1 MEHIAVIGAGQ
12 AGATLVET
20 LRKAGFDGR
29 LTLWGGEDALPY
41 QRPPLSK
48 AYLMGEMTRDRLTL
62 RPQSFYDDQRVE
74 LHLGTPVTA
83 LDPATR
89 TLTHAGG
96 TEAFDHAI
104 LATGSTANTL
114 PDSCTGGLPGTH
126 VIRTLA
132 DIDALAPQ
140 MQPGKRMLVVGGGY
154 VGLEAAAVARKMG
167 LEVVL
172 AELNVRLLGRVAC
185 KPTADWFRT
194 LHRDHGV
201 DIREGVGLDRLLGEG
216 RIETARLTDGSEL
229 PVDIVVAGIGA
240 HPETALAAAA
250 GLTLDNGIAVDAMGR
265 TSAPGVWAA
274 GDCASFPVGAAR
286 VRLESVP
293 NAIDMA
299 EAVAR
304 NVLGADTPYVPKPW
318 FWSDQ
323 YDVKLQIAGLN
334 AGFDDIVVR
343 DGDGRSHWYFQGDHL
358 LAVDAMNDPR
368 AYMVGK
374 RLIEAGR
381 SPAKSAVADGATP
394 IKSLM

>member
-1 MEHIAVIGAGQ
+1 MKHIAVIGAGQ

-48 AYLMGEMTRDRLTL
+48 AYLLGDMARERLTL
-62 RPQSFYDDQRVE
+62 RPRAFYDDQTVE

-83 LDPATR
+83 LDPAAR

-96 TEAFDHAI
+96 TEGFDAAV
-104 LATGSTANTL
+104 LATGSTASTL
-114 PDSCTGGLPGTH
+114 PASCTGGLPGTH

-154 VGLEAAAVARKMG
+154 IGLEAAAVARKMG
-167 LEVVL
+167 LDVVL

-185 KPTADWFRT
+185 KPTADWFRQ

-201 DIREGVGLDRLLGEG
+201 DIREGVGLDTLLGEG
-216 RIETARLTDGSEL
+216 RIERARLTDGSDL
-229 PVDIVVAGIGA
+229 PVDIVIAGIGA
-240 HPETALAAAA
+240 HPETTLAQAA
-250 GLTLDNGIAVDAMGR
+250 GLTLDNGIAVDALGR
-265 TSAPGVWAA
+265 TSAPGIWAA
-274 GDCASFPVGAAR
+274 GDCASFPVGDRR

-293 NAIDMA
+293 NAIEMA

-304 NVLGADTPYVPKPW
+304 NLLGAGTPYVPKPW

-334 AGFDDIVVR
+334 QGFDDIVVR
-343 DGDGRSHWYFQGDHL
+343 DGDGRSHWYFNGDRL

-374 RLIEAGR
+374 RLIESGR
-381 SPAKSAVADGATP
+381 SPAKPAVADAATLV
-394 IKSLM
+394 KDLM